1 VTVRLVAGLAVALV
15 LGALATHG
23 PRRDNYRGRTV
34 SLAGG
39 LAAIVA
45 LTVGAATG
53 DTRAA
58 SLVAILAAGAVGT
71 YDDLRGTPDAKGLR
85 GHLAALRRGT
95 LTTGAAK
102 VLVVGLAAA
111 TSAFVLDGAHPRV
124 VVDTVVIAGAANLVN
139 LLDLRPGRA
148 LKVALLAA
156 VALVTTDAWLAG
168 VAAGLLPYDVRERT
182 MLGDGGANAL
192 GAALGVTAA
201 AAARPLA
208 VAIALA
214 ATLTAATILSER
226 VSFSKV
232 IDAVRPL
239 RWADRLGRPA

>member
-15 LGALATHG
+15 LGALATRG
-23 PRRDNYRGRTV
+23 PRRGNYRGRAV

-45 LTVGAATG
+45 LAIGAATG

-71 YDDLRGTPDAKGLR
+71 YDDLRGTQDAKGLR
-85 GHLAALRRGT
+85 GH

-102 VLVVGLAAA
+102 VLVVGLAAVA
-111 TSAFVLDGAHPRV
+111 SALVLDGAHPRV
-124 VVDTVVIAGAANLVN
+124 VVDAVVIAGAANLVN